1 MNEFCMRIEGDCPLA
16 VTHEGDLLC
25 NSTDSK
31 ITRYKNTKGFLKVKN
46 ISDKVKCKEEVKN
59 ERQNA

>member
-1 MNEFCMRIEGDCPLA
+1 MNEFCPRIKRNCPLA
-16 VTHEGDLLC
+16 ATYKNELVC

-46 ISDKVKCKEEVKN
+46 ISDKVKCKREVKD
-59 ERQNA
+59 ER